1 MVAPARRIAIAGVL
15 LASLLSVWSVFAPAM
30 LSEDL
35 PSKLSDE
42 VFWRII
48 TEFSEPGGFFRSDNF
63 VSNEM
68 TFQYVIP
75 ALIQS
80 TKQGGAYL
88 GVGPDQN
95 FSYLVALR
103 PKIAFIVDIRRQ
115 NMLQHLMYK
124 ALIELSSDRAD
135 FLSLLFSRKRP
146 PGLGANS
153 TAEGLFRAYE
163 EVPPTA
169 ELFDANLRALMDH
182 LTRHHGFKLDAD
194 DEQSIEY
201 VYDAFYKGGPNLKYS
216 ASDTD
221 FSSVLMPRY
230 SELMTQNDG
239 QNQNRSYLAREENFS
254 ILKELQENNLVIPL
268 VGDFGGP
275 TTLRSVAQY
284 LKDHGMILTTFYTSN
299 VEQYLFDGDAWKKFY
314 SGVKTFPVDSS
325 STFIRAYFNPQA
337 YGGPALGF
345 RSVMLLSPIDSQIKA
360 FDEGRIASYSDV
372 IRLSNQP

>member
-1 MVAPARRIAIAGVL
+1 MVTNARRIAIAGVL
-15 LASLLSVWSVFAPAM
+15 LAGALSVLSVFAPAM
-30 LSEDL
+30 LGEDL

-42 VFWRII
+42 VFWRMI
-48 TEFSEPGGFFRSDNF
+48 TEFSEPGGYFRSDNF

-75 ALIQS
+75 ALNKI

-95 FSYLVALR
+95 FSYMVALR
-103 PKIAFIVDIRRQ
+103 PRIAFIVDIRRQ

-135 FLSLLFSRKRP
+135 FLSRLFSRKCP
-146 PGLGANS
+146 PGVGVNS
-153 TAEGLFRAYE
+153 TADELFHAYKE
-163 EVPPTA
+163 IPPTA
-169 ELFDANLRALMDH
+169 ELFDTNLRAFMDH

-201 VYDAFYKGGPNLKYS
+201 IYDAFYQAGPDLKYS

-221 FSSVLMPRY
+221 FSSVLMPKY

-254 ILKELQENNLVIPL
+254 ILKQLQENNLWSLWSEISAA
-268 VGDFGGP
+268 
-275 TTLRSVAQY
+275 LRRC
-284 LKDHGMILTTFYTSN
+284 DP
-299 VEQYLFDGDAWKKFY
+299 
-314 SGVKTFPVDSS
+314 SGS
-325 STFIRAYFNPQA
+325 I
-337 YGGPALGF
+337 
-345 RSVMLLSPIDSQIKA
+345 
-360 FDEGRIASYSDV
+360 
-372 IRLSNQP
+372 